1 MIIELFYIC
10 LVVSEIEKINN
21 LGDVCLVEIGVGG
34 TYLRC
39 LVISTGLGGEKMCVG
54 GFKVLIL
61 KDQRKEESHQ
71 EETSLF

>member
-10 LVVSEIEKINN
+10 PVVSEMEKMNN
-21 LGDVCLVEIGVGG
+21 LGEVCLVEIGVGG

-39 LVISTGLGGEKMCVG
+39 LVISTGLGGEKTCVG

-61 KDQRKEESHQ
+61 KDQRKEESHKQ
-71 EETSLF
+71 ETSLF

>member
-1 MIIELFYIC
+1 M
-10 LVVSEIEKINN
+10 NN
-21 LGDVCLVEIGVGG
+21 LGEVCLVKIGIGG

-61 KDQRKEESHQ
+61 KDQRKGSHK